1 MSIVS
6 NYFEENVLIGVAEPD
21 HIKMLRIAYDLYVA
35 NEAHFGDEEG
45 SQDISDNEKKEL
57 MERYG
62 WTKSVSGEV
71 TINFRPEAL
80 KRHIINT
87 LNSKDGA
94 NRYES
99 ASNMW
104 RDLKIIKVR
113 VRKNPDTKK
122 SETLKT
128 CQIRTNKGEK
138 VSVIQIPLSNFYK
151 YLRLEDCVDD
161 NNEENINADDD
172 TLNYKGVID
181 DALLKVPSPSV
192 SVDVFSTSGGLFEQ
206 AVSAT
211 GNHEIDDDIIVSSDD
226 NEVYE
231 LMKMEGL
238 I

>member
-1 MSIVS
+1 MNKAKTAMKNNYGHVSLLFIQEIITNISGIEEKYNECYSKLPEIANITSGRLKEFYTCILTAGYFLERVFVEIGINAADPMSIVS

-62 WTKSVSGEV
+62 WIKSVSGEV

-104 RDLKIIKVR
+104 RDLNIIKVR

-122 SETLKT
+122 S
-128 CQIRTNKGEK
+128 
-138 VSVIQIPLSNFYK
+138 
-151 YLRLEDCVDD
+151 
-161 NNEENINADDD
+161 
-172 TLNYKGVID
+172 
-181 DALLKVPSPSV
+181 AL
-192 SVDVFSTSGGLFEQ
+192 
-206 AVSAT
+206 
-211 GNHEIDDDIIVSSDD
+211 
-226 NEVYE
+226 
-231 LMKMEGL
+231 
-238 I
+238 